1 MMKKRIVALLLA
13 GLMSA
18 TALASCRVQGN
29 KNPNGTEPN
38 QNPPTGQTTPDPNTN
53 VTPPVVTWQDVNKS
67 VFTINDVKL
76 RQEANG
82 TSTAL
87 VNIPKEVE
95 LHCTKQ
101 STSWYYVEYVETKDG
116 QETTHQGYVSK
127 ASVTEIDI
135 LGTDF
140 VDVANGPKVMY
151 ANAKTINVR
160 LYPSEAEFSS
170 IVGSFSLNKEVTVIS
185 TNGTWYK
192 VKYIKDNVEKN
203 YYVHGSCLSEAKV
216 TDPNDDS
223 PYKDLFTDVEGTPK
237 MFVGVDKVNFRKTPS
252 TNENVTIIMSLSKGC
267 EVTVLKTGTVAGK
280 EWSYVKVDIPNN
292 FETGVPAHSEYGY
305 ISSDC
310 LSTSSGSLTLQ
321 QLLDLYS
328 FEEVV
333 GSKTMYVLKGNR
345 VNVRYT
351 PFVSEDAENIIDTI
365 GSNDSDAAVTAVK
378 VVAMGTYSN
387 APWCI
392 IEHTKKENNEDKTV
406 LGFVSLNY
414 LTSSPSGEKFVSL
427 DTLLDTYSK
436 FGFVACDPTRTI
448 TAKGKVLCYENPEP
462 QDWVADSVKEL
473 AKDTQVTLVAEQTGN
488 DAKWYIIQETEN
500 GPYYFVAISFFN

>member
-38 QNPPTGQTTPDPNTN
+38 QDPPTNQTTPDPNTN
-53 VTPPVVTWQDVNKS
+53 VTPPVVTWQDVDKS

-292 FETGVPAHSEYGY
+292 FETGVPAHPEYGY

-310 LSTSSGSLTLQ
+310 LSTSSGSQTLED
-321 QLLDLYS
+321 LLATYPD
-328 FEEVV
+328 FTAIE
-333 GSKTMYVLKGNR
+333 SKTMYVLKGATL
-345 VNVRYT
+345 NVRYT
-351 PFVSEDAENIIDTI
+351 PFVSEDAENIMDTI
-365 GSNDSDAAVTAVK
+365 GSKDETAPVTAVK
-378 VVAMGTYSN
+378 VLAMGTK
-387 APWCI
+387 WCI
-392 IEHTKKENNEDKTV
+392 IEHTKKVNNEDKIL
-406 LGFVSLNY
+406 LGFVNLDY
-414 LTSSPSGEKFVSL
+414 LTSSPSGEKVESL
-427 DTLLDTYSK
+427 QDLLDRYASK
-436 FGFVACDPTRTI
+436 FEFTVCEPSRTV
-448 TAKGKVLCYENPEP
+448 TAKGVVKCYTNPEP
-462 QDWVADSVKEL
+462 QNWETDAVKNL
-473 AKDTQVTLVAEQTGN
+473 AKDAQVTLVAEQIGDGAT
-488 DAKWYIIQETEN
+488 WYIIQETEN
-500 GPYYFVAISFFN
+500 GPYYFVGMSFFN